1 MHVFAAV
8 RQTLS
13 VLQSFRS
20 YLAQAVRCPDGTKLC
35 NYRRIEAHRRRA
47 HRGELVNL
55 SEPTS

>member
-8 RQTLS
+8 RQILS

-20 YLAQAVRCPDGTKLC
+20 YLAQAVRGSDGTKLC
-35 NYRRIEAHRRRA
+35 NHRRIDAVRRRA
-47 HRGELVNL
+47 HRGELSNL